1 MVMASLWHLN
11 VVSFV
16 EWQTIIGFVLEFL
29 KKFGCGVLGREIW
42 QKVLGE
48 EEAMVK
54 GGRGRRIGV
63 GWTVIIKNDLMDV
76 DEKRTWKPK
85 GEKDKKVDGWWLFL
99 MKFSLF

>member
-1 MVMASLWHLN
+1 
-11 VVSFV
+11 
-16 EWQTIIGFVLEFL
+16 L

-63 GWTVIIKNDLMDV
+63 G
-76 DEKRTWKPK
+76 
-85 GEKDKKVDGWWLFL
+85 
-99 MKFSLF
+99 